1 MKMSYEGRNLVAWQ
15 LNAIFCTK
23 LPKHAS
29 FMQQNSETESVGVSL
44 SLSLS
49 QKGSAKLVIYWHLF
63 WATYVAPFLTQ
74 PLLTFRQLS
83 LHSMFCFGKKSFN
96 LPSHA
101 SNLRLILFNWVIQSV
116 EWAQQ
121 KELLLSSVC
130 QLFASPNVS
139 KIVCLKL

>member
-44 SLSLS
+44 SLSLAEREC
-49 QKGSAKLVIYWHLF
+49 KVGYLLTPF
-63 WATYVAPFLTQ
+63 WATYVAPFLTL